1 MWILLNP
8 KVKIKAYTEPF
19 RCEVVRVIDGV
30 CKVARVETR
39 QWLVNQGYEDITEKV
54 KALGLESASGAEI
67 ARAIRDGVKP
77 KPEPEP
83 EALKFESPAK
93 NSGRRARGKLRKS
106 KRGKRVS

>member
-30 CKVARVETR
+30 CKIARVETR

-54 KALGLESASGAEI
+54 KKLGLENAPEAEI
-67 ARAIRDGVKP
+67 ACTIKGGVKP
-77 KPEPEP
+77 KSG
-83 EALKFESPAK
+83 LESQPSVK
-93 NSGRRARGKLRKS
+93 NSGRGARGKLRKS